1 MVAAQNILDMI
12 VATVL
17 NPIAMLLFAWGFFQF
32 IWGLFNFMRNL
43 NVSSTKEEA
52 QMHMIYGVVGMF
64 VMVAVW
70 GIVNLVAN
78 TLGLQQQRNG
88 LWE

>member
-1 MVAAQNILDMI
+1 MVGGQNILDTI
-12 VATVL
+12 VAVVL

-32 IWGLFNFMRNL
+32 LWGLFQFMRTLDNT
-43 NVSSTKEEA
+43 SEKEA
-52 QMHMIYGVVGMF
+52 SQQHMIWGIVGMF

-70 GIVNLVAN
+70 GIVNMVAN
-78 TLGLQQQRNG
+78 TLGLQQGRNG

>member
-1 MVAAQNILDMI
+1 MVAGQNILDTI
-12 VATVL
+12 VAVIL

-32 IWGLFNFMRNL
+32 LWGLFLFMKDL
-43 NVSSTKEEA
+43 NASTMKQEGA
-52 QMHMIYGVVGMF
+52 QHMIWGVVGMF

-78 TLGLQQQRNG
+78 TLGLQQGRNG